1 MAEPTPDP
9 PGSGHG
15 ADRFRGRI
23 HDLRGA
29 HSGFLAEMVGLNRR
43 GGRARQ
49 ERGHTH
55 TLRFARAVS
64 VCGMTSNEILL
75 AMPAFRPDLVR
86 HRSGIH

>member
-23 HDLRGA
+23 HDLRGTQ
-29 HSGFLAEMVGLNRR
+29 SGFLVEMVGLNRR

-49 ERGHTH
+49 ERV
-55 TLRFARAVS
+55 ARAMS
-64 VCGMTSNEILL
+64 VRSMTSNGILL